1 MERGVNFYDLEQI
14 ASVDFN
20 KQWLHAE
27 RAISI
32 EISARHCA
40 EENKQLGA
48 HVSPWASN
56 RAIESCNREKAN
68 TTNTWYTMK
77 HTEELCAEKWDHTAH
92 THTHANKAD
101 SNATHLRVQ
110 INAQFSQIVT
120 SFLEPTSWAHGV
132 VVSHLIRIQKALGSI
147 PSVSSYL
154 RTIECGSCKSLFDY
168 DSDQV
173 APIFGS
179 SGYCAACLK
188 KALSTHNMQ
197 L

>member
-1 MERGVNFYDLEQI
+1 MSLEQGDRKLQQGE
-14 ASVDFN
+14 SQHN
-20 KQWLHAE
+20 KHMIYNE
-27 RAISI
+27 THR
-32 EISARHCA
+32 R
-40 EENKQLGA
+40 
-48 HVSPWASN
+48 
-56 RAIESCNREKAN
+56 
-68 TTNTWYTMK
+68 TMCRK
-77 HTEELCAEKWDHTAH
+77 MRPHSTH